1 MKRFSLALV
10 CLIAAL
16 AFLATG
22 TVGKAITGGNMGSTA
37 TVTAEDQ
44 RGGGDGGDGDDG
56 DSERTAIG

>member
-16 AFLATG
+16 AFLAIG
-22 TVGKAITGGNMGSTA
+22 TVGKTITGGSIVCTA
-37 TVTAEDQ
+37 SLTAEDS